1 MRDRLIAALRWR
13 IRATMAIPEPPMLTT
28 QLLAAIR
35 AQEYPNIIDDNGQ
48 PWYMNAIRR
57 LETSRLAP
65 PPRSRG

>member
-1 MRDRLIAALRWR
+1 
-13 IRATMAIPEPPMLTT
+13 MAIPEPPMLTT

-57 LETSRLAP
+57 LETSRLALLTEVE
-65 PPRSRG
+65 RLKAELDKSNGNRT